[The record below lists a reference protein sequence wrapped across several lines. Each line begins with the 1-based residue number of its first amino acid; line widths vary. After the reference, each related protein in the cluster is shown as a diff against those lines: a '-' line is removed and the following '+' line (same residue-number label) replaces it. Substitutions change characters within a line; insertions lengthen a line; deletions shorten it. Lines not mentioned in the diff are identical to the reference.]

1 VLPVSAVVYRM
12 NPIRRLRLLAFW
24 EGISLLVLLFIAMPL
39 KYLADQ
45 PMAVRVVG
53 ILHGVL
59 LVMKQARWSLGR
71 GALVFVSTVLPFGAF
86 FMDRKMRAYE
96 TEMTDPS
103 RN

>member
-1 VLPVSAVVYRM
+1 M

-24 EGISLLVLLFIAMPL
+24 EGISLLVLIFIAMPL

-53 ILHGVL
+53 MLHGVLFIAVVLLLL

-96 TEMTDPS
+96 AEMTDPS

>member
-1 VLPVSAVVYRM
+1 M

-53 ILHGVL
+53 MMHGVLFIAVVLLLL

-71 GALVFVSTVLPFGAF
+71 GALIFVSTVLPFGAF

-96 TEMTDPS
+96 AEMTDPS

>member
-1 VLPVSAVVYRM
+1 M

-53 ILHGVL
+53 MLHGVLFIAVVLLLL

-71 GALVFVSTVLPFGAF
+71 GALVFVSTLLPFGAF
-86 FMDRKMRAYE
+86 FIDRKMRAYE
-96 TEMTDPS
+96 AELADPS

>member
-1 VLPVSAVVYRM
+1 M

-53 ILHGVL
+53 MLHGVLFIAVVLLLL

-96 TEMTDPS
+96 AEMTDPS

>member
-1 VLPVSAVVYRM
+1 M

-24 EGISLLVLLFIAMPL
+24 EGISLLVLLFVAMPL
-39 KYLADQ
+39 KYLAGQ

-53 ILHGVL
+53 MLHGVL
-59 LVMKQARWSLGR
+59 FIAVVLLLLITMKQARWSLGR
-71 GALVFVSTVLPFGAF
+71 GALVFVSTLLPFGAF
-86 FMDRKMRAYE
+86 MIDRKMRAYE